1 MAGTIARHGAAQTQ
15 CQRSSSKGCHRS
27 GHVHSHRHLSS
38 LQRPELSLAA
48 YGPAQRNDGRT
59 GRLSSA
65 LRRLWPVGAPR
76 RHVRGKRGTGWRTDP
91 AFCAD
96 RCQAG
101 PGTRSENLVNR
112 TYTDDPD
119 HDYGPT
125 RTQQRRDALAVLAF
139 ATQVSELPQSK
150 LARADLPEDVLRE
163 IDNLRRI
170 TSHIARKRQLGFLAK
185 VMRRHEDEVFDTVRA
200 LMGENREQQRKET
213 AAMHRLEAL
222 RDRLI
227 ADDDA
232 LQGLIDQ
239 HPNID

>member
-1 MAGTIARHGAAQTQ
+1 
-15 CQRSSSKGCHRS
+15 
-27 GHVHSHRHLSS
+27 
-38 LQRPELSLAA
+38 
-48 YGPAQRNDGRT
+48 
-59 GRLSSA
+59 
-65 LRRLWPVGAPR
+65 
-76 RHVRGKRGTGWRTDP
+76 
-91 AFCAD
+91 
-96 RCQAG
+96 
-101 PGTRSENLVNR
+101 VNR

-139 ATQVSELPQSK
+139 ATQLSELPPSK

-185 VMRRHEDEVFDTVRA
+185 VMRRHEDDVFDTVRA

-227 ADDDA
+227 ADDDT
-232 LQGLIDQ
+232 LPELIDQ
-239 HPNID
+239 YPSIDRQHVRSLIRQARLERDGNKPPRAYREIFQLLKSVTTAADEDAG